1 MGSGPGPVSFPYSPK
16 HCKVAALLLGERTL
30 SVTVLDHLQLATMK
44 QVPSVFDFLELSTL
58 VLTCFGRGQFG
69 LLVG

>member
-1 MGSGPGPVSFPYSPK
+1 MAQRDYVETPGLVFSFATVGRGPGPVSFPYSPK

-44 QVPSVFDFLELSTL
+44 QVPSVFI
-58 VLTCFGRGQFG
+58 
-69 LLVG
+69 